1 MTSLQERDVTGLS
14 RGPIAELTQALTR
27 YWWLL
32 IVTGVG
38 WLVVSIVVF
47 RFDYDSVRAVSVLFG
62 VIALATAANEVMV
75 GWLIGS
81 GWRFLHLAL
90 AVLLALAG
98 IVSFIHPGDTFVG
111 LASVV
116 SFYLI
121 FRGSFDLV
129 VAFSLSGAMSGW
141 WVLLFTGVAELLIG
155 FWAAGSWGLSAT
167 LLVAWVG
174 ATALLHGLSE
184 IVGAFQLRDL
194 GRDGAAS

>member
-1 MTSLQERDVTGLS
+1 MPDVAELT
-14 RGPIAELTQALTR
+14 RGPITELTQALTK

-32 IVTGVG
+32 LVTGVA

-47 RFDYDSVRAVSVLFG
+47 RFDYDSVRAISVLFG
-62 VIALATAANEVMV
+62 ILALATAGNELIV
-75 GWLIGS
+75 GWLLGS
-81 GWRFLHLAL
+81 SWRFFHLAL
-90 AVLLALAG
+90 AVLLAITA
-98 IVSFIHPGDTFVG
+98 IVAFIHPGDTFVG
-111 LASVV
+111 LAAVV

-129 VAFSLSGAMSGW
+129 VAFSLSGSMSGW

-155 FWAAGSWGLSAT
+155 FWAAGSWGLTAT

-174 ATALLHGLSE
+174 ATALLHGVSE

-194 GRDGAAS
+194 DRVSSAL